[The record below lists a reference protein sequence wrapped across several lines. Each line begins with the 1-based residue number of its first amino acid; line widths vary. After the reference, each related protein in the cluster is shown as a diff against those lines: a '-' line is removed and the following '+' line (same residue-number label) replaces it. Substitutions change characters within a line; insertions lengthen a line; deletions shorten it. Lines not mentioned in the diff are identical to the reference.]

1 MFHARCPGLSLS
13 RDAFIIII
21 IIIIIIV
28 VIIII
33 IIIVVVV
40 VIKDYIPQSN
50 RYSLYRKPCNTP
62 LPWEWPINVTF
73 HQLLLSLY
81 RSGQ

>member
-21 IIIIIIV
+21 
-28 VIIII
+28 IIII

-62 LPWEWPINVTF
+62 FPWEWPINVTF